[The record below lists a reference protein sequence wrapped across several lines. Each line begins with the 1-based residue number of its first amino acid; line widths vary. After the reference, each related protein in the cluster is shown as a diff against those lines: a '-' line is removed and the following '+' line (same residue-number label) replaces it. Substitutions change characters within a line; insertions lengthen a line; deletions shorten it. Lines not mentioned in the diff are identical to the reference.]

1 MAGRSLSLDQS
12 SPMMELN
19 TTPLIDVLLVLLVML
34 IITIP
39 PQAHSLR
46 LDLPQPFPGPP
57 PKSTVNLLEIT
68 GGGALLWNGQ
78 PITREALRYDLART
92 QQMHPTPELPCIRMR
107 RPAMPRSRTCL
118 ASSTANRST
127 RLASSATRSTPAG
140 KRAGAGHGANL
151 CLARCPTSPASPP
164 SS

>member
-1 MAGRSLSLDQS
+1 MAGRTLSLDQS

-46 LDLPQPFPGPP
+46 LDLPRPFPGPP

-92 QQMHPTPELPCIRMR
+92 QQMHPTPELQLHPDAQTRY
-107 RPAMPRSRTCL
+107 
-118 ASSTANRST
+118 ASVANVLGIINRERVHKFGFVGNEVYS
-127 RLASSATRSTPAG
+127 
-140 KRAGAGHGANL
+140 HW
-151 CLARCPTSPASPP
+151 
-164 SS
+164 